1 MFNTT
6 TMKKIILLML
16 LLVGTYGFS
25 QIAQEKHQRAKINF
39 NTPNDLVTL
48 DALGIP
54 VDHGTHKKGHFIISD
69 FSVSEIA
76 LARNAGFDVE
86 VLIED
91 SKEYF
96 LQQNR
101 NKAGVQQNPTCSG
114 SNTIDYETPSNFQL
128 GSMGGYLT
136 YQEMLDNLDLM
147 QTLYPNLIT
156 QKENISTFLT
166 NGQAD
171 NSTTPPIGG
180 NGIKWVKI
188 SDNPNSSEGEPQ
200 ILYTAIHHAREP
212 AGLSQ
217 LIFYMWYLLENY
229 DSDPEVKSIVDT
241 TELYFVPVINPDGY
255 LYNEKTDPNGGG
267 FWRKNRFNGHGVDLN
282 RNYDYYINGDPNNG
296 IWGGEGASS
305 DPNDQTY
312 HGTAPFSE
320 IEAQAMKWFVE
331 NHEFI
336 MAFNN
341 HTSGDLLLY
350 PYGYT
355 NNVPTV
361 ENDLFQ
367 GISEELVSQNGF
379 NNILSSELYAA
390 AGDSDD
396 FMYGTVLTH
405 DKIYS
410 FTPEIGPQ
418 FWPPS
423 SQIEAICKG
432 MMYLNIT
439 SSKMVNNYATVK
451 DTAPLYV
458 GNLSTINTSFDVQRL
473 GLLGDGNFTV
483 RINPI
488 SANITAVG
496 NPINYNGLIILQET
510 DGIIQYTLAP
520 TTQIGDDISFE
531 LIINNGS
538 FDSTTLINKKFGT
551 LNTIFEDAGDSVT
564 DNFVNN
570 GWDTTMTTFVSPS
583 SSLTESPNGNYP
595 NNANETITL
604 ESPVDLTNALGA
616 NVTFYA
622 KWEIENNWDYTQ
634 FEVSIDNGANWI
646 PQCGNYTNLGSTNNG
661 QPTGEPLYDGTQND
675 WVLET
680 IDLSDYLGESI
691 LVRFQFESDNA
702 FRADGFYFDD
712 LKINILNETL
722 GIQDTETNPFSIYPN
737 PVQNYLNITTAL
749 NDYKIEVYSIQGQL
763 ISVSFANNGSQ
774 TVDYSNYASGMY
786 LMKLTSES
794 AVQTFKI
801 VKE

>member
-1 MFNTT
+1 
-6 TMKKIILLML
+6 MKKSILLMFL
-16 LLVGTYGFS
+16 LIGTFGFS
-25 QIAQEKHQRAKINF
+25 QSVQEQYQRAKINY
-39 NTPNDLVTL
+39 NSIEDLYRL
-48 DALGIP
+48 DRLGLA
-54 VDHGTHKKGHFIISD
+54 VDHGTHKRGFFIISD
-69 FSVSEIA
+69 FSISEIET
-76 LARNAGFDVE
+76 ARNAGFSVDI
-86 VLIED
+86 LIED
-91 SKEYF
+91 SKEHF

-101 NKAGVQQNPTCSG
+101 INEPSQRNPSCSG
-114 SNTIDYETPSNFQL
+114 SGVIDYQTPANFQL

-147 QTLYPNLIT
+147 QTLYPNLIS

-166 NGQAD
+166 NGQPD
-171 NSTTPPIGG
+171 SSTTPPIGG

-188 SDNPNSSEGEPQ
+188 SDNPNTSESEPQ

-217 LIFYMWYLLENY
+217 LIYYMWYLLENY
-229 DSDPEVKSIVDT
+229 DSNPEIKSIVDN

-267 FWRKNRFNGHGVDLN
+267 FWRKNRFNSHGVDLN
-282 RNYDYYINGDPNNG
+282 RNYDYFIDGDTSNG

-331 NHEFI
+331 NHEFV

-355 NNVPTV
+355 NGVPTP

-379 NNILSSELYAA
+379 SNILSSGLYPA

-405 DKIYS
+405 EKIYA

-423 SQIEAICKG
+423 NQIEGICKG
-432 MMYLNIT
+432 MMYLNLT
-439 SSKMVNNYATVK
+439 ASKMVNNYATVK
-451 DTAPLYV
+451 NTAPVYV
-458 GNLSTINTSFDVQRL
+458 GVQNTINTSFDVKRL
-473 GLLGDGNFTV
+473 GLAGNGNFTV

-488 SANITAVG
+488 SANISAVG
-496 NPINYNGLIILQET
+496 NPSTYSGLQVLEET

-520 TTQIGDDISFE
+520 DIELGDDISFE

-551 LNTIFEDAGDSVT
+551 LTSIFEDAGDSIS
-564 DNFVNN
+564 DNFVND
-570 GWDTTMTTFVSPS
+570 GWDTTMTAFVSPS
-583 SSLTESPNGNYP
+583 SSITDSPNGNYA

-604 ESPVDLTNALGA
+604 ESPADLTTALGA

-622 KWEIENNWDYTQ
+622 KWEIESNYDYTQ
-634 FEVSIDNGANWI
+634 FEVSIDNGVNWI
-646 PQCGNYTNLGSTNNG
+646 PQCGNYTNVGSTNSA

-691 LVRFQFESDNA
+691 IVRFQFISDNG

-712 LKINILNETL
+712 LKVNILNETL
-722 GIQDTETNPFSIYPN
+722 GIQDSETSSFGIYPN
-737 PVQNYLNITTAL
+737 PVQDILNITTPL
-749 NDYKIEVYSIQGQL
+749 SNYSIEVYTIQGQL
-763 ISVSFANNGSQ
+763 INVSSANSGSQ
-774 TVDYSNYASGMY
+774 VFDYSSYDSGIY

-794 AVQTFKI
+794 ATQTFKI
-801 VKE
+801 LKE

>member
-1 MFNTT
+1 
-6 TMKKIILLML
+6 MKKRFLLMFL
-16 LLVGTYGFS
+16 FCATLGYS
-25 QIAQEKHQRAKINF
+25 QNVQEIHQRAKINF
-39 NTPNDLVTL
+39 NTPTDLVAL
-48 DALGIP
+48 DALGIA

-76 LARNAGFDVE
+76 AARNAGFVVDI
-86 VLIED
+86 LIED
-91 SKEYF
+91 SRAYF
-96 LQQNR
+96 LQQNSLKAPTER
-101 NKAGVQQNPTCSG
+101 NLSCSG
-114 SNTIDYETPSNFQL
+114 GGTTEYETPTNFNL

-136 YQEMLDNLDLM
+136 YQEMLNELDEM
-147 QTLYPNLIT
+147 QSLYPNLIT

-188 SDNPNSSEGEPQ
+188 SDNPNSNESEPQ

-212 AGLSQ
+212 ASLSQ

-229 DSDPEVKSIVDT
+229 DSDPEVQSILDN

-267 FWRKNRFNGHGVDLN
+267 FWRKNRFNGHGIDIN

-296 IWGGEGASS
+296 IWGGAGASNN
-305 DPNDQTY
+305 PNNETY

-320 IEAQAMKWFVE
+320 IETQAMKWFVE
-331 NHEFI
+331 NHNFV

-350 PYGYT
+350 PFGYAENT
-355 NNVPTV
+355 ITQD
-361 ENDLFQ
+361 NDLFV

-379 NNILSSELYAA
+379 NNMISSGLYPA

-405 DKIYS
+405 DKIYA
-410 FTPEIGPQ
+410 FTPEIGPS

-423 SQIEAICKG
+423 NQIEGICKG

-439 SSKMVNNYATVK
+439 AAKMVNNYATIN
-451 DTAPLYV
+451 DTSSLYL
-458 GNLSTINTSFDVQRL
+458 GNQTTINSSFDIKRL
-473 GLLGDGNFTV
+473 GVSGTGDFTV
-483 RINPI
+483 RINPV
-488 SANITAVG
+488 SANITSVG
-496 NPINYNGLIILQET
+496 SPVSFTGLDVLET
-510 DGIIQYTLAP
+510 IDGIIQYILDGNIN
-520 TTQIGDDISFE
+520 IGDDVSFE

-538 FDSTTLINKKFGT
+538 FDSKTLVTKKFGS
-551 LNTIFEDAGDSVT
+551 LIAIFEDPGDSVS

-570 GWDTTMTTFVSPS
+570 GWGTTTATYVSPS
-583 SSLTESPNGNYP
+583 SSITESPGGNYQ

-604 ESPVDLTNALGA
+604 ATPVDLSSAIGA

-646 PQCGNYTNLGSTNNG
+646 PQCGAYTNVGSTNNG

-675 WVLET
+675 WVLEQ

-691 LVRFQFESDNA
+691 LVRFQFRSDNA
-702 FRADGFYFDD
+702 QRADGFYFDD

-722 GIQDTETNPFSIYPN
+722 GVENNANSLFSLYPN
-737 PVQNYLNITTAL
+737 PVIEILNITTPL
-749 NDYKIEVYSIQGQL
+749 ENYSIEVYNIQGQL
-763 ISVSFANNGSQ
+763 IETRKNMEGS
-774 TVDYSNYASGMY
+774 TTFNYNNYASGIY
-786 LMKLTSES
+786 LMKLSSETST
-794 AVQTFKI
+794 QTFKI